1 MEDEEI
7 QKGKEAFAAL
17 ASSAK
22 RKTGCA
28 TAIMGGAALL
38 FSAYMGFQFGRA
50 AMKADTVGVGGFFW
64 GNVSSRNGTVSVP
77 LGTLHLETNKPAE
90 TPADPEPKA
99 EPGPKS
105 EPKPESDTEEG
116 EVGLLSVTPS
126 LAESL
131 TQVKNGMTYR
141 QVCAL
146 LGKPVKSAQMHNS
159 ASSRMQEPD
168 LKVYT
173 WGTGPQALVVFERG
187 MVIGKQHRN

>member
-7 QKGKEAFAAL
+7 QKGREAFAAL

-50 AMKADTVGVGGFFW
+50 AMTADTVGVGGFFW
-64 GNVSSRNGTVSVP
+64 GNVSAKNGTVSVP
-77 LGTLHLETNKPAE
+77 LGTLQLETNKPAE
-90 TPADPEPKA
+90 TLAEPKA
-99 EPGPKS
+99 EP
-105 EPKPESDTEEG
+105 KPEPEED
-116 EVGLLSVTPS
+116 EVGMLSATPS

-131 TQVKNGMTYR
+131 VQVKNGMTFR

-146 LGKPVKSAQMHNS
+146 LGKPAKSAQMQN

-173 WGTGPQALVVFERG
+173 WGTGPQALVVFEKG